1 MVFPELNISLIYNGN
16 IDEKAFRESE
26 RSQTLPSYNFWYMQ
40 ECQVQSWVV
49 REEGKAVSLQRT
61 VK

>member
-1 MVFPELNISLIYNGN
+1 MVFPKLNINLRYDGS

-26 RSQTLPSYNFWYMQ
+26 RSQRLPSYNFWYMQ